1 MEQIKLPIGSGGEI
15 LLEGPVHSTV
25 LSDLYMDEKLCNFR
39 QPEKQKIALR
49 EIAAASDGLVYI
61 ARSGDCIVGYVTFHR
76 PDSFS
81 RWSKHPRILELG
93 AIEVSPTYRRHKL
106 ARHLLQMAFAH
117 PVMEDF
123 IVITIEF
130 CWHWDLD
137 NTGLT
142 IWEYQKML
150 TRLFGAVGLEKVE
163 TDDPDILEHVANVLM
178 ARIGKNVSPQD
189 REMFR
194 AMQFMHTGPPR

>member
-1 MEQIKLPIGSGGEI
+1 MEQVRLLLDAGKEI
-15 LLEGPVHSTV
+15 LLEGPVNSIT
-25 LSDLYMDEKLCNFR
+25 LSDLNMDDKLCNFR

-49 EIAAASDGLVYI
+49 EIAASTDGIVYI
-61 ARSGDCIVGYVTFHR
+61 ARTGNCIVGYVTFHR

-93 AIEVSPTYRRHKL
+93 AIEVSPLYRKHKL
-106 ARHLLQMAFAH
+106 ARRLLQMAFAN
-117 PVMEDF
+117 PIMEDF

-150 TRLFGAVGLEKVE
+150 TKLFGSVGLEKVD

-178 ARIGKNVSPQD
+178 ARIGNNVSQQD
-189 REMFR
+189 IEMFR
-194 AMQFMHTGPPR
+194 AMQFMHTGMIR